1 MSPPSEAG
9 PTVRSQRGRSTTRAI
24 ALGALVLAVVAVAY
38 VLLAG
43 GNGSHQYRLMFE
55 TGGQL
60 VTGNQ
65 VLVGGH
71 PVGSVDSV
79 ELADDGQAE
88 IKISVDRELHEG
100 TTAVIRSTS
109 LSGIANRYVS
119 LSPGANNLPVL
130 GDDAV
135 ITQVDTTSP
144 VDLDQLFNTFN
155 EKGRKGLR
163 DIIQGY
169 GAAYAGRGEQANAA
183 YKYLNPSLVASDRL
197 FAELS
202 SDQQVLTDF
211 LVNGAAVTSAL
222 AERRNDLSE
231 LTSNTNEGL
240 GAIADQAEAL
250 DRSLTALPP
259 AMRQAN
265 TTFVN
270 LRAAFDDLDSFV
282 AASKP
287 ATKNLA
293 PFLRKLK
300 NTARPSILVFKRL
313 RLTVRRDGPHND
325 LAEFMEDQ
333 APINQRAQTAL
344 PQAIQAESC
353 STVDPTPCGSPP
365 GSDPPLR
372 FLRPYSP
379 DLFSALGKLGQV
391 TAYYDAA
398 GHFARIMSLVPVF
411 QYNTVNEELDPF
423 LPAPVVDPQF
433 IEHPLAPELTYRR
446 CPGAATQVN
455 AGWPAPT
462 DHPFLDGGLLTAG
475 VPPADCGDPLAP
487 QQQAPPGP

>member
-1 MSPPSEAG
+1 
-9 PTVRSQRGRSTTRAI
+9 VL
-24 ALGALVLAVVAVAY
+24 ALGALAFAVVAVAF
-38 VLLAG
+38 VLLSSG
-43 GNGSHQYRLMFE
+43 GGGSQYRLLFE

-60 VTGNQ
+60 VPGNQ
-65 VLVGGH
+65 VLIGGT
-71 PVGSVDSV
+71 PVGSVDNV
-79 ELADDGQAE
+79 ELTDDAQAKVE
-88 IKISVDRELHEG
+88 ITVDRELHEG
-100 TTAVIRSTS
+100 SEAVIRSTS

-119 LSPGANNLPVL
+119 ISPGPNNAPVL
-130 GDDAV
+130 EDDAT
-135 ITQVDTTSP
+135 ITQVDTTTP
-144 VDLDQLFNTFN
+144 VDLDQLFAAFSG
-155 EKGRKGLR
+155 KARKGLR

-169 GAAYAGRGEQANAA
+169 GAAYAGRGVQANAA

-202 SDQQVLTDF
+202 ADQEVLTDF

-313 RLTVRRDGPHND
+313 RLTVRRSGPHND

-333 APINQRAQTAL
+333 APVNQRAQTAL
-344 PQAIQAESC
+344 PQAIQAERC
-353 STVDPTPCGSPP
+353 STVDPGPCGSPA

-379 DLFSALGKLGQV
+379 DLFGALAKLSQV
-391 TAYYDAA
+391 TAYYDGA
-398 GHFARIMSLVPVF
+398 GHYARIMSLVPVF
-411 QYNTVNEELDPF
+411 QYNSVNEELDPF
-423 LPAPVVDPQF
+423 LPAPVVNPQF
-433 IEHPLAPELTYRR
+433 IAGPTAPETTFRR

-462 DHPFLDGGLLTAG
+462 DHPFLDGGTLTFG
-475 VPPADCGDPLAP
+475 LPPADCGDPLPP